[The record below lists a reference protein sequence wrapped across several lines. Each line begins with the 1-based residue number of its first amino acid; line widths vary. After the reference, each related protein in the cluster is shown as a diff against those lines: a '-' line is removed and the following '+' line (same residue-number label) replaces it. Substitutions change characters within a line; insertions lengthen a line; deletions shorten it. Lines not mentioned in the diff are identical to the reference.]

1 MSRSVLEIPQ
11 RAQPDFGSATLRH
24 VSSEGCQIRI
34 ADARP
39 KVGQRLRL
47 RLESMGQITGTVRW
61 SVGDRA
67 GFEFD
72 EPISLRRIATLE
84 KLPTETVVVRV
95 YPA

>member
-1 MSRSVLEIPQ
+1 MSRSVLEKT
-11 RAQPDFGSATLRH
+11 RRVAPDFGSATLRH
-24 VSSEGCQIRI
+24 ISSEGCQIRI
-34 ADARP
+34 ADARA

-72 EPISLRRIATLE
+72 EPISRRTIAALE
-84 KLPTETVVVRV
+84 QLPTEMLVVRV
-95 YPA
+95 YPG